1 MIKKKSNAFIIP
13 VRGPAS
19 PRRTRTFAPRFAF
32 LLLTFSGSL
41 AVFSAGNMVDARD
54 WPQILGP
61 TRNGIAV
68 DEKLLESFPASG
80 LKKVWTHTVGEGY
93 SGPVV
98 AGDRVIIFHRPQTG
112 QVVECLSLA
121 SGKEI
126 WRTDLPTKYRGGGI
140 DPDRGPKAV
149 PLIHEGKIYLYDTAG
164 ELYCLDLADGNLR
177 WNRSTATDFRAPP
190 GYFGF
195 GSSPIVIGDTLIVN
209 VGGNEAG
216 IVGFDLETGK
226 TRWVATDQRAS
237 YSSPVAGTCNGQPCA
252 LVVTRLM
259 FFGIDPTNGKI
270 LFEFPFGDRGP
281 TVNGAMPVVV
291 EDHVFLTSSYG
302 IGSRW
307 LTPTVGA
314 VKEGW
319 SDPNRFES
327 QYSTPILHKGMLYGS
342 CGREDRQNGSYRC
355 VEAATGKLA
364 WVEDDVPVGHS
375 ILVGDKIVLIDH
387 SGKLHILQA
396 TPQAFSRLYQAQLFE
411 NPSRAIPALARGKL
425 LMRSNATGGTG
436 AFLGRQGELACFEIG
451 VEPKEQ

>member
-1 MIKKKSNAFIIP
+1 MKRNSTACIIP
-13 VRGPAS
+13 ILGPAS
-19 PRRTRTFAPRFAF
+19 PRRTDTIGRRIKLIVVMTASC
-32 LLLTFSGSL
+32 LTGFTPVNSTI
-41 AVFSAGNMVDARD
+41 AYD

-61 TRNGIAV
+61 GRNGIAIG
-68 DEKLLESFPASG
+68 EKLMDSFPAEG
-80 LKKVWTHTVGEGY
+80 LNKIWSHPVGEGY

-98 AGDRVIIFHRPQTG
+98 AGNRVIIFHCPQSG

-126 WRTDLPTKYRGGGI
+126 WKTDLPTKYRGGGI

-149 PLIHEGKIYLYDTAG
+149 PLVHQGKVYLYDTAG
-164 ELYCLDLADGNLR
+164 ELYCLDLANGNLR

-209 VGGNEAG
+209 VGGDEAG
-216 IVGFDLETGK
+216 IVGFDLETGQ

-237 YSSPVAGTCNGQPCA
+237 YSSPVASTCNGQPCA
-252 LVVTRLM
+252 LVVTRLK
-259 FFGIDPTNGKI
+259 FFGINPTNGKI

-291 EDHVFLTSSYG
+291 DDHVFLTSSYG
-302 IGSRW
+302 VGSRW

-314 VKEGW
+314 VQEGW
-319 SDPNRFES
+319 SDPTRFES
-327 QYSTPILHKGMLYGS
+327 QYSTPVLRDGMLYGS

-355 VEAATGKLA
+355 VDAATGKLA
-364 WVEDDVPVGHS
+364 WVEEDVPVGHS
-375 ILVGDKIVLIDH
+375 ILVDDKIVLIDH

-396 TPQAFSRLYQAQLFE
+396 TPRAFTRLYQAELFE
-411 NPSRAIPALARGKL
+411 TPARAIPALTGGKL
-425 LMRSNATGGTG
+425 LVRSNATGGGG
-436 AFLGRQGELACFEIG
+436 ALLGKQGELACFEIG
-451 VEPKEQ
+451 QAKTDE